1 MAALSITTISA
12 WLLLVQSSQ
21 LLHLGNSQQC

>member
-12 WLLLVQSSQ
+12 WLLLVQRAV
-21 LLHLGNSQQC
+21 NFFI